1 MWITLILA
9 LISFFVS
16 KKNGA
21 STTEAALT
29 AAAVGAGTY
38 YVTTQTDW
46 GKSTLGGI
54 NDSIAD
60 LTGTG
65 YVDPKKSAKTYTPE
79 QVRPL
84 VDANGKSIT
93 DAAGNPLYE
102 PIVGSTVP
110 RNSDGSVKVE
120 QDGSV
125 IGALISGVSGVLK
138 SWGGGGTA
146 AVIGTTAV
154 ATSDSGVAGFIK
166 DNALLIG
173 GTILAIMLLK

>member
-1 MWITLILA
+1 MWVSLILA

-21 STTEAALT
+21 SSTEAALT

-65 YVDPKKSAKTYTPE
+65 YVDPAKDATYTPE
-79 QVRPL
+79 QVKPL
-84 VDANGKSIT
+84 VGADGKPVL

-102 PIVGSTVP
+102 PIVGSVVP
-110 RNSDGSVKVE
+110 RNPDGSVKVE
-120 QDGSV
+120 SDGSIV
-125 IGALISGVSGVLK
+125 GALVTGVTGVLK
-138 SWGGGGTA
+138 SWGGAGTA

-154 ATSDSGVAGFIK
+154 ATSDSGITGFLK

-173 GTILAIMLLK
+173 GAILAFMLLK